1 MKILQIC
8 PTHLSNVATLPWEI
22 QKSHFN
28 GIIHTYFRLF
38 TFSQKKTNCNPL
50 AHPTWKCHHTNLWT
64 AKLFHL
70 TEGLMRSFKRWSAE
84 EKQLWVFIGGS
95 EKNRLWCLATGKQ
108 CVQSDYLLHGY
119 MLPVFFD
126 TDLSHSTPH
135 CAEIQ
140 PTSQQATA
148 ATCPYQYTRSY
159 CSMPQ
164 MQK

>member
-1 MKILQIC
+1 MTIQKWGTNTILHKYNIYPVPPKKSTFLNNCQKLTNFNDFGMINPEKILQIC

-70 TEGLMRSFKRWSAE
+70 TEGLLHSFKRWSAE

-108 CVQSDYLLHGY
+108 CVQSDYLLH
-119 MLPVFFD
+119 
-126 TDLSHSTPH
+126 
-135 CAEIQ
+135 
-140 PTSQQATA
+140 
-148 ATCPYQYTRSY
+148 
-159 CSMPQ
+159 
-164 MQK
+164 